1 MRYGAHLP
9 VLDFGE
15 GAPFALPDLKE
26 YARSAERLGYE
37 TLTVN
42 DHLLYSRPWLDG
54 PTALAAVLG
63 ETRTIRLGPSVAL
76 AVVRGP
82 VGLAKSLGAVDL
94 LSGGRL
100 TIGVGPGSSAGDYA
114 AVGIDYEERWPRL
127 DEAVGVLRA
136 LLRGEEPPSGR
147 FYSLEGLRLE
157 PAPAQPEG
165 PPIWIGSWGSAAGL
179 RRVARLGDGW
189 LASGYNTTPAT
200 FATAWA
206 DLRELLAAAGRPTED
221 FPNAIATMWTFVSDS
236 RAAADHLLRDVLA
249 PMLKRD
255 PADLA
260 PLLMIGSPQDCA
272 ERLSAYAAAG
282 AQRVFIW
289 PLVQPVSQL
298 STFMERVAPLV
309 V

>member
-15 GAPFALPDLKE
+15 GVTFALPDLQE

-42 DHLLYSRPWLDG
+42 DHHVFSRPWLDG
-54 PTALAAVLG
+54 LTALAAVLG
-63 ETRTIRLGPSVAL
+63 ETSVIKLGTSVAL
-76 AVVRGP
+76 PVVRGP
-82 VGLAKSLGAVDL
+82 VALAKSLGALDL

-114 AVGIDYEERWPRL
+114 AAGIDYAERWQRL
-127 DEAVGVLRA
+127 DEAVRVLRA
-136 LLRGEEPPSGR
+136 LLRGEDPPSGR
-147 FYSLEGLRLE
+147 FYSLDGLKLE
-157 PAPAQPEG
+157 PRPAQPGG

-189 LASGYNTTPAT
+189 LASGYNTTPAI

-206 DLRELLAAAGRPTED
+206 DLRALLAAAGRPAED
-221 FPNAIATMWTFVSDS
+221 FPNGIATMWTFVSDDKS
-236 RAAADHLLRDVLA
+236 VASHLLRDVLA

-255 PADLA
+255 PDDLA
-260 PLLMIGSPQDCA
+260 PHLMIGSPEDCA
-272 ERLSAYAAAG
+272 ERLSRYAAAG

-289 PLVQPVSQL
+289 PLVHAVSQL
-298 STFMERVAPLV
+298 STFMERVVPLV

>member
-1 MRYGAHLP
+1 MWYGAHLP

-15 GAPFALPDLKE
+15 GVPFALPDLKE
-26 YARSAERLGYE
+26 YARSAERLGFE

-42 DHLLYSRPWLDG
+42 DHLIFSRPWLDG

-63 ETRTIRLGPSVAL
+63 ETRTIRLGTSVAL
-76 AVVRGP
+76 PVVRGP
-82 VGLAKSLGAVDL
+82 VALAKSLGALDL

-114 AVGIDYEERWPRL
+114 AVGIDYEERWQRL
-127 DEAVGVLRA
+127 EGAVSVIRA

-147 FYSLEGLRLE
+147 FYFLDGLRLE
-157 PAPAQPEG
+157 PAPAQPGG

-189 LASGYNTTPAT
+189 LASAYNTTPAT

-221 FPNAIATMWTFVSDS
+221 FPNGIATMWTFVSDDRS
-236 RAAADHLLRDVLA
+236 AADHLLRDVLA

-255 PADLA
+255 PDDLA
-260 PLLMIGSPQDCA
+260 PLLMIGSPEDCA
-272 ERLSAYAAAG
+272 ERLSKYAAAG

-289 PLVQPVSQL
+289 PLAHAVSQL
-298 STFMERVAPLV
+298 STFMERVVPLV

>member
-15 GAPFALPDLKE
+15 GVPFALPELKE
-26 YARSAERLGYE
+26 YARSAEQLGYE

-42 DHLLYSRPWLDG
+42 DHFVYSRPWLDG

-63 ETRTIRLGPSVAL
+63 ETQDIRLGTSVSL
-76 AVVRGP
+76 PVIRGP
-82 VGLAKSLGAVDL
+82 VALAKSLGALDL

-100 TIGVGPGSSAGDYA
+100 RIGVGPGSSAGDYA
-114 AVGIDYEERWPRL
+114 AVGIDYQERWQRL
-127 DEAVGVLRA
+127 DEAVRVLRA
-136 LLRGEEPPSGR
+136 LLRGEDPPPGR
-147 FYSLEGLRLE
+147 FHSIDGLKLRPL
-157 PAPAQPEG
+157 PAQPGG

-206 DLRELLAAAGRPTED
+206 DLRGLLAEAGKSTED
-221 FPNAIATMWTFVSDS
+221 FPNAIATMWTFVSDDKS
-236 RAAADHLLRDVLA
+236 AADHFLWDVLA

-255 PADLA
+255 PDDLGRH
-260 PLLMIGSPQDCA
+260 LMIGSPEDCA

-289 PLVQPVSQL
+289 PLAHAVSQL
-298 STFMERVAPLV
+298 STFMERVVPLV
-309 V
+309 E